1 MVFWWRP
8 YRGHRT
14 SRAILVEKLCALLER
29 SELRDLVD
37 VEALVRNGEDL
48 DMAIRD
54 APLRDSGF
62 SPLTLAWVLRELDVK
77 SSGSA
82 ADAERL
88 DAFRERLIA
97 RLVTP

>member
-1 MVFWWRP
+1 M
-8 YRGHRT
+8 
-14 SRAILVEKLCALLER
+14 
-29 SELRDLVD
+29 D

-62 SPLTLAWVLRELDVK
+62 SPLTLAWVLRELDVTA
-77 SSGSA
+77 GNSA
-82 ADAERL
+82 ADAARL
-88 DAFRERLIA
+88 DAFRERLIE